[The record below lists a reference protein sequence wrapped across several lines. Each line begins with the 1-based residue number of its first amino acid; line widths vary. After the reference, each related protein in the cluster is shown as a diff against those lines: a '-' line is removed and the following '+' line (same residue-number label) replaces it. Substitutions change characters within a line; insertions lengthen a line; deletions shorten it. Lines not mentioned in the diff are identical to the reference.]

1 MADSEALAPTSD
13 GAVQRQVILPL
24 SKAFEIS
31 LNAVRN
37 KFGRSLVTGG
47 GIVFAITFLMATYTR
62 DKALDSIKLA
72 LPPKLAAVRG
82 ELGLARE
89 LQAKLAVVA
98 APEQLLVQTAEAMER
113 GDLLTAQ
120 QAFEQALA
128 ARSDLAGSEK
138 AKAARDGFPGVL
150 DYAQKEFK
158 DAQKLNKL
166 LAAEA
171 AKEPAFEP
179 AREALAAGDFARAG
193 KLLAAVVR
201 ANPALRSNPTVRQVQ
216 RALPDLPGALYGAS
230 ATEDENIRK
239 ASAAAE
245 DLRVNTTQL
254 AGRGKQFN
262 SAIEALRNSE
272 FTRANEIF
280 SGLLDEPSAGAEL
293 QALKP
298 TMDAVL
304 EIATRFEMLE
314 KLRLDLIKSG
324 ESLAN
329 AEEMEGTARAKE
341 QSESKAR
348 TVWLIGL
355 ALLVAFVGIMNA
367 MLMSVT
373 ERFREIGT
381 MKCLGALDGF
391 IVKLFLIESSLQ
403 GLVGTV
409 LGVVLGLA
417 IALWKLHSD
426 FGGQIWSFLD
436 WGALGVGMLLALL
449 VGTVLAFVGAI
460 VPAVIAARMEPVV
473 AMRVDQ

>member
-1 MADSEALAPTSD
+1 MADSEALAPTSG

-62 DKALDSIKLA
+62 DQALDSIKLA

-82 ELGLARE
+82 ELVLARE
-89 LQAKLAVVA
+89 LQAKLAAVA
-98 APEQLLVQTAEAMER
+98 APEQLLVQTADAMER
-113 GDLLTAQ
+113 GDLLAAQ
-120 QAFEQALA
+120 QAFNQALA
-128 ARSDLAGSEK
+128 ARSDFAGNEK
-138 AKAARDGFPGVL
+138 ARAARDGFPGVL
-150 DYAQKEFK
+150 AYAQKEF
-158 DAQKLNKL
+158 AEARNLNRL

-171 AKEPAFEP
+171 GKEPAFEP
-179 AREALAAGDFARAG
+179 ALDALAAADFARAG
-193 KLLAAVVR
+193 KLLAATVR
-201 ANPALRSNPTVRQVQ
+201 ANPALRSNPTVRQAQ
-216 RALPDLPGALYGAS
+216 RALPDLPGALYG
-230 ATEDENIRK
+230 

-262 SAIEALRNSE
+262 SANEALRNSE
-272 FTRANEIF
+272 FTRANEII
-280 SGLLDEPSAGAEL
+280 SGLLDEPNAGSEL

-329 AEEMEGTARAKE
+329 AEDMEGTARAKE

-426 FGGQIWSFLD
+426 FGGQVWSFLD

>member
-1 MADSEALAPTSD
+1 MAESEALAPTSD
-13 GAVQRQVILPL
+13 AAVQRQVILPL

-72 LPPKLAAVRG
+72 LPPKLEEVRG
-82 ELGLARE
+82 ELALARD
-89 LQAKLAVVA
+89 LQAKLTEVA
-98 APEQLLVQTAEAMER
+98 APEQLLVQAADAMER
-113 GDLLTAQ
+113 ADLMVAQ
-120 QAFEQALA
+120 KTFDQALA
-128 ARSDLAGSEK
+128 ARSDLAGNAK
-138 AKAARDGFPGVL
+138 AKAAKDGFPAVL
-150 DYAQKEFK
+150 SFAQKDFEQAK
-158 DAQKLNKL
+158 NLHEQL
-166 LAAEA
+166 
-171 AKEPAFEP
+171 AKEAENDPAFEP
-179 AREALAAGDFARAG
+179 ARDALAAGDFARTG
-193 KLLAAVVR
+193 KLLDAAVR
-201 ANPALRSNPTVRQVQ
+201 ANPALRSNPTQRKVQ
-216 RALPDLPGALYGAS
+216 RALPDLPGALYS
-230 ATEDENIRK
+230 E
-239 ASAAAE
+239 SAAAE
-245 DLRVNTTQL
+245 DLRVNTAQL

-262 SAIEALRNSE
+262 AATEALRNSE
-272 FTRANEIF
+272 FSRASEILT
-280 SGLLDEPSAGAEL
+280 GLLEKPDTGAEL
-293 QALKP
+293 KELKP
-298 TMDAVL
+298 TMASVL
-304 EIATRFEMLE
+304 EIATRFQRLE
-314 KLRLDLIKSG
+314 ELRLKLIKSG
-324 ESLAN
+324 ESLAS
-329 AEEMEGTARAKE
+329 AAEMEGTARAKE
-341 QSESKAR
+341 QSESNAR
-348 TVWLIGL
+348 TVWLISL

-417 IALWKLHSD
+417 IALWKLNSD
-426 FGGQIWSFLD
+426 FGSQIWSFLD
-436 WGALGVGMLLALL
+436 WGALGIGMLLALL